1 MSDTQIKRT
10 KVEIQKE
17 ALAKLKSEA
26 ADKRKQI
33 AILEA
38 RQKKAAEIKR
48 RALDERLKIHSG
60 GMVHMVGLHR
70 YVYSDV
76 EVRDNPQ
83 DALIANL
90 LVGYLLKVS
99 EDLQKAS
106 IDDLKGF
113 WDTGRAFR
121 QQKQAD
127 RKIANLN
134 PHLAELEQFVKQ
146 ILQKE
151 KESFST

>member
-38 RQKKAAEIKR
+38 RQKKAVEIKR
-48 RALDERLKIHSG
+48 RALDERLKIHTG
-60 GMVHMVGLHR
+60 GMVNMVGLHR
-70 YVYSDV
+70 YIYSGN

-90 LVGYLLKVS
+90 LVGSLLKLS
-99 EDLQKAS
+99 KDLESAS
-106 IDDLKGF
+106 IDDLKRL
-113 WDTGRAFR
+113 WNAGREFR
-121 QQKQAD
+121 KQQQSD
-127 RKIANLN
+127 RQ
-134 PHLAELEQFVKQ
+134 LAAVNKHISELDELVKS
-146 ILQKE
+146 LPK
-151 KESFST
+151 S